1 MVTGPGVSAPP
12 SGVGASIRRMS
23 HPDESV
29 ASSDSGS
36 KTMPP
41 GMPVGVETPPAGVAL
56 AAKGPRDI

>member
-12 SGVGASIRRMS
+12 TGVGASIRKVS
-23 HPDESV
+23 HPDVSL
-29 ASSDSGS
+29 ASYSGS

-56 AAKGPRDI
+56 AATCHY